1 MNLRLILPRTRRHYA
16 HDLAEVI
23 LEVASLTATFRAVK
37 QVLEQGWEPLSGG
50 TLTFT
55 IFLTVVLFVARARSV
70 AERGAPASLV
80 LLVIGAL
87 GASVMSGVLRLI
99 LGVPEGVVLA
109 LIALGAF
116 LLWRLPRPKTTI
128 EFGDDGMP
136 VTADDAIA
144 YAEWRD
150 NACDDCL
157 AKWDEQVRLHVQA
170 RASRPGA

>member
-16 HDLAEVI
+16 HDLAGVI

-37 QVLEQGWEPLSGG
+37 QVLEQGWAPLSGG
-50 TLTFT
+50 TLTFA
-55 IFLTVVLFVARARSV
+55 ILLTVVLVMARVRSV
-70 AERGAPASLV
+70 AESGATDSLLFLIIGAIAASL
-80 LLVIGAL
+80 
-87 GASVMSGVLRLI
+87 MSGVLRLVF
-99 LGVPEGVVLA
+99 GVPEGVVLA

-116 LLWRLPRPKTTI
+116 LLWRLPRPRTAI

-150 NACDDCL
+150 QNCDDCL
-157 AKWDEQVRLHVQA
+157 AKWDEQLRLHVQA
-170 RASRPGA
+170 RLPRPGA